1 MKRDPKSE
9 YVGACTGMD
18 TKMFKLEITEVGDG
32 LGLLIPDEVMR
43 GLDAQVGDD
52 LVLVELDKGYRLAKR
67 WVETN
72 E

>member
-1 MKRDPKSE
+1 
-9 YVGACTGMD
+9 MD